1 MSSLAAWS
9 YTATATHWPRL
20 ARDGWSHAEGYAAPV
35 TFVCDY
41 ASTAKQSRDPAGLA
55 FTTNLLLF
63 TERDSVKPGDR
74 ILLGASTA
82 ADPIAAGAIE
92 VRQVL
97 RNADTFERARDD
109 YELQT

>member
-9 YTATATHWPRL
+9 YTATATHWPR
-20 ARDGWSHAEGYAAPV
+20 AGRDGWSHADTFGAPV
-35 TFVCDY
+35 TFLCDY

-63 TERDSVKPGDR
+63 TERATVKPGDR
-74 ILLGASTA
+74 VLLGASTA
-82 ADPIAAGAIE
+82 ADPIAAGAVE

-97 RNADTFERARDD
+97 RNADTFERAADD
-109 YELQT
+109 YEVQT